1 MKRQI
6 QVVIV
11 VSILLGGVP
20 SRAQKAAPEGSVQ
33 ISGRPLFTL
42 RAALGTFTPAERAQ
56 AVNHRLEEILQNPSA
71 PTQAATRKTEMGW
84 MILVGERPVIE
95 VTEADA
101 QAAGKSAEEL
111 ARQWAASIQMG
122 LEQARAVHGRHALVW
137 RLLITL
143 GVLVGSFLLL
153 AGLRWSRQTLARAIE
168 ARRERVPSL
177 RFRGLE
183 FVSASSLLRTAGRAI
198 WLIYGL
204 GCLVVLVAALLLVF
218 DQFPATQGYARQILL
233 WLWQPLVKI
242 GYGILGYLPNLFY
255 ILVIVFVTRAFL
267 RALGYLFEQAD
278 RGVISLEPWI
288 HRDVARSTS
297 QIIKVVVIVVALF
310 FIAPLIPGT
319 GSTAAQG
326 ISVILG
332 LMVSFG
338 STSTVGNI
346 VAGVVL
352 TYMRPFQIGER
363 VKVGDTVGDVVQ
375 RAFLYTK
382 VLTVKNEEVIVPSLQ
397 VLSSPITNF
406 SARSRSE
413 GLIVHTSVT
422 IGYDAPWRKVHE
434 LLLGAADR
442 TPQLLKDPK
451 PFVLQ
456 TSLDDFFVSY
466 QLNAYTDQPN
476 RVQTIYSELH
486 QNIQD
491 AFNEGGVEIMSPHH
505 YQLRDGN
512 ATTIPSTYRDKGYQ
526 PARFL
531 VEALV
536 GERGGSGAR

>member
-1 MKRQI
+1 MGIETAR
-6 QVVIV
+6 
-11 VSILLGGVP
+11 
-20 SRAQKAAPEGSVQ
+20 
-33 ISGRPLFTL
+33 
-42 RAALGTFTPAERAQ
+42 AER
-56 AVNHRLEEILQNPSA
+56 R
-71 PTQAATRKTEMGW
+71 
-84 MILVGERPVIE
+84 GE
-95 VTEADA
+95 T
-101 QAAGKSAEEL
+101 L
-111 ARQWAASIQMG
+111 A
-122 LEQARAVHGRHALVW
+122 L
-137 RLLITL
+137 RLLITV
-143 GVLVGSFLLL
+143 GVLVGAFLLL
-153 AGLRWSRQTLARAIE
+153 VGLRWGRRMVAQAIE
-168 ARRERVPSL
+168 ARRERFPSL

-183 FVSASSLLRTAGRAI
+183 LVSAASLLRAAGRLV
-198 WLIYGL
+198 WLVYGG

-233 WLWQPLVKI
+233 WIWQPLVRI

-255 ILVIVFVTRAFL
+255 ILVIVLVTRAFL
-267 RALGYLFEQAD
+267 RALGFLFEQAH

-288 HRDVARSTS
+288 HRDVARPTS

-363 VKVGDTVGDVVQ
+363 VKIGDTVGDVVQ

-382 VLTVKNEEVIVPSLQ
+382 VLTIKNEEVIVPSLQ

-413 GLIVHTSVT
+413 GLIVHTTVT

-434 LLLGAADR
+434 LLIGAAGR
-442 TPQLLKDPK
+442 TPHLLKDPK

-466 QLNAYTDQPN
+466 QLNAYTDRANEMQI
-476 RVQTIYSELH
+476 IYSALH
-486 QNIQD
+486 QHIQD

-512 ATTIPSTYRDKGYQ
+512 TTTIPATYREAGYQ

-531 VEALV
+531 VEALA
-536 GERGGSGAR
+536 GERRGGSS